1 MKTRKQPMP
10 IDEMHRKWPSLNDLA
25 GTSEQASASAWVAV
39 FDAQPEAM
47 HRVVRELIKQVYAK
61 PNRTGQR
68 PMPREEQVD
77 FWGLIHGDQ
86 TDLPIHE
93 ALPKLTK
100 LSERQV
106 VSRIAMSRTQYQRL
120 LKGEYDPTIFDI
132 REIARVVGK
141 PPTYFIE
148 YRKMMAVAAFINLL
162 DERPGIASTLYR
174 DYLAVRA

>member
-1 MKTRKQPMP
+1 MKARKQPMP
-10 IDEMHRKWPSLNDLA
+10 AEEMHRRWPSLNDLA
-25 GTSEQASASAWVAV
+25 GTCERASESAWVAV

-47 HRVVRELIKQVYAK
+47 HRVVRELIKQVYAR

-93 ALPKLTK
+93 SLPKLHA
-100 LSERQV
+100 LSERQM
-106 VSRIAMSRTQYQRL
+106 VSRVAMSRTQYQRL
-120 LKGEYDPTIFDI
+120 LKGEYDPTVFDI

-162 DERPGIASTLYR
+162 DERPGIASSLYR
-174 DYLAVRA
+174 DYLEVRA